1 MLTLDEIIE
10 LRNKL
15 SNNQMDLETAK
26 NQYWANH
33 NEDKRSW
40 HTKDWQQRR
49 LQFLKDK
56 CQICSSTDTLT
67 IQHLS
72 HPKKYAEFEREVIRK
87 YTSNQIEQNNEID
100 QTEFTNYILEKYEYH
115 PVLLCPNCSCKKPS
129 VRKRKTPKY
138 RCTDCKSEFEEAT
151 IRTLDE
157 LVAIFY
163 KNAEAYEVVDKCFIS
178 KDKWRNINNLKSIKY
193 WMQRENT
200 KQSNTYKIGKEA
212 FLLYLDDNIKYLSFE
227 DTITACKRCAYHYD
241 ITRMNLC
248 PQCKQQYKSIQ
259 YPTCIDCLP
268 EDQRKKVLE
277 SIEFYKEMA
286 HIHKNLG
293 ID

>member
-15 SNNQMDLETAK
+15 SSNQIDLETAK

-87 YTSNQIEQNNEID
+87 YTYNQIEQNNEID

-115 PVLLCPNCSCKKPS
+115 PVLLCPNCSCKNPS
-129 VRKRKTPKY
+129 ERKRKTPKY
-138 RCTDCKSEFEEAT
+138 RCTDCKSEFGEAT
-151 IRTLDE
+151 FKTLDE

-200 KQSNTYKIGKEA
+200 KQSNTDIIGKEV

-227 DTITACKRCAYHYD
+227 DTITACRRCAYHYD

-248 PQCKQQYKSIQ
+248 PQCNQQYKSIQ

-268 EDQRKKVLE
+268 EDQRKKALE
-277 SIEFYKEMA
+277 TIEFYKEMA
-286 HIHKNLG
+286 DIHKNLG